1 MVGRDRLPYRNG
13 AVLPSPGRLCRPVFV
28 PVVSDFGVF
37 DIYQRNFVEMDSAL
51 TDDKKESIVRKI
63 RRFPFEDRRYIIY
76 AAVLDLD
83 RDMGK
88 PNGPDRYAIL
98 LRIAEQATGHQLTD
112 ERTRENT
119 DIRTLV
125 ATEMRSEGFTLEEIG
140 IYMRRN
146 HSTVT
151 HYTKMLE
158 DAMKYPKMYADL
170 IQKHESFKQQLKD
183 YDKRNL

>member
-1 MVGRDRLPYRNG
+1 
-13 AVLPSPGRLCRPVFV
+13 
-28 PVVSDFGVF
+28 
-37 DIYQRNFVEMDSAL
+37 MDSAL